1 MEILYGGLP
10 FEHVMELHADTVKQ
24 IALLRLR
31 NDSDAKD
38 VFQDVFLKLYKCRKK
53 FSTQEEVRAWLIRVT
68 IHACIDEER
77 KFWKR
82 HRMELKETFLMVKKQ
97 EDRQL
102 LEHLMKLSPS
112 QRNALYLYYY
122 EGYSI
127 KEIAAMMKAKE
138 NTVKSWMKRGKEEL
152 RRVLGGEWT

>member
-1 MEILYGGLP
+1 MEILYGTLS
-10 FEHVMELHADTVKQ
+10 FESVMELHGDTVKR

-31 NDSDAKD
+31 NSADAKD

-53 FSTQEEVRAWLIRVT
+53 FSSQEEIRAWLIRVT

-82 HRMELKETFLMVKKQ
+82 RRTQLEDVFAAESKKEERLLLEYLMEL
-97 EDRQL
+97 
-102 LEHLMKLSPS
+102 SSS

-122 EGYSI
+122 EGYSV
-127 KEIAAMMKAKE
+127 KEIAELMKAKE
-138 NTVKSWMKRGKEEL
+138 NTVKSWMKRGREEL
-152 RRVLGGEWT
+152 KRMLGGEAL